1 MRNSIWIFGATL
13 GLAALILKGIEI
25 YYTVNL
31 LPTGIYI
38 GIIAVLFV
46 GLGIW
51 VWKKFMSISS
61 QKTEQKPFKI
71 NEQAAKS
78 LDLSM
83 RELDILEQLGK
94 GHSDQEIADKLF
106 ISVNTVKKHLSSIYK
121 KLNVSRRSRASK
133 KARLL
138 KLIQ

>member
-1 MRNSIWIFGATL
+1 MRNSIWIFGAAL

-38 GIIAVLFV
+38 GIIAVLLA

-51 VWKKFMSISS
+51 VGKKLISTSS
-61 QKTEQKPFKI
+61 QKANQRPFKI
-71 NEQAAKS
+71 NEQAAES

-83 RELDILEQLGK
+83 RELDVLDQLGK

-121 KLNVSRRSRASK
+121 KLNVSRRSMAVK
-133 KARLL
+133 KARSL

>member
-1 MRNSIWIFGATL
+1 MRNSIWIFGAAL

-38 GIIAVLFV
+38 GIIAVLLA
-46 GLGIW
+46 GLGFW
-51 VWKKFMSISS
+51 VGKKLISASS
-61 QKTEQKPFKI
+61 QKADQRPFKI
-71 NEQAAKS
+71 NEQAAES
-78 LDLSM
+78 LGLSM
-83 RELDILEQLGK
+83 RELDVLDQLGK

-121 KLNVSRRSRASK
+121 KLNVSRRSMAAK
-133 KARLL
+133 KARSL